1 MILVSPIT
9 KLLPLGDQEEE
20 EIKATLT
27 KMNNQI
33 DEVAN
38 YNLAQMAKA
47 VDIEVTAKAKAPH
60 R

>member
-1 MILVSPIT
+1 M
-9 KLLPLGDQEEE
+9 GDQEEE